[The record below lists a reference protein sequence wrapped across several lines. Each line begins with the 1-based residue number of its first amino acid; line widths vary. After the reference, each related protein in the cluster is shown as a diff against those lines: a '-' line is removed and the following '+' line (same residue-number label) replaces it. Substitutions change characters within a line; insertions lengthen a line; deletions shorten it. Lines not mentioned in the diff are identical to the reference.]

1 MNKRQ
6 AKKGYMKHGEYKICK
21 KRAKTSWKKLIEEC
35 KKQNRFNCIVLG
47 TPGSGKSFKII
58 IPNCPLDKEVQ

>member
-21 KRAKTSWKKLIEEC
+21 KRAKTSWKKLIEEYKN
-35 KKQNRFNCIVLG
+35 KKQSGIVFG
-47 TPGSGKSFKII
+47 KTGSGKVFFQIK
-58 IPNCPLDKEVQ
+58 

>member
-21 KRAKTSWKKLIEEC
+21 KRAKTSWKKLIEEYKN
-35 KKQNRFNCIVLG
+35 KKQSGIVFG
-47 TPGSGKSFKII
+47 KTGSGQVFFQIK
-58 IPNCPLDKEVQ
+58 